1 MKGWCRKLSK
11 SKKVR
16 SLEKMERCE
25 YIIKLDTE
33 RDLDKFIKRVERL
46 VRSSLEYRDIMAFLR
61 QNVDFDKCAFFNHV
75 SKEENKK
82 IRIEIHHDPL
92 TLYDI
97 TRTVLQKYIQTG
109 LPVDDL
115 YIAEEVME
123 LHYVNMVGL
132 IPLSK
137 TIHQVVH
144 KSDKIIIPIHMCY
157 GNYQKF
163 LDIYGKYLEDDDPIW
178 DKIEHR
184 IEDTKKL
191 RQQDYDPL
199 VVEFTY
205 LDIDGFEVPQRLT
218 NDETESTESTNER
231 VA

>member
-1 MKGWCRKLSK
+1 MSK

-16 SLEKMERCE
+16 KLEKMQRCE
-25 YIIKLDTE
+25 YSIKLDTD
-33 RDLDKFIKRVERL
+33 RDLDKFIKRIERI
-46 VRSSLEYRDIMAFLR
+46 VRSSIEYRDIMAYLR
-61 QNVDFDKCAFFNHV
+61 QNVDFDKCAFFNHIT
-75 SKEENKK
+75 KEDNTK
-82 IRIEIHHDPL
+82 IRIEIHHEPL

-97 TRTVLQKYIQTG
+97 TKIVLQKYIKEG
-109 LPVDDL
+109 FEIDDL

-123 LHYVNMVGL
+123 LHYTNMVGL

-144 KSDKIIIPIHMCY
+144 KSDKIVIPIHMCY

-163 LDIYGKYLEDDDPIW
+163 LDIYGKYLDDDDPIW
-178 DKIEHR
+178 DKIEEK
-184 IEDTKKL
+184 INDTKKL
-191 RQQDYDPL
+191 RKQDYDPL

-205 LDIDGFEVPQRLT
+205 LDIDGFEVPQKIP
-218 NDETESTESTNER
+218 NESEDSTDSREED

>member
-1 MKGWCRKLSK
+1 MSK

-16 SLEKMERCE
+16 NLEKMSRCE
-25 YIIKLDTE
+25 YSVRMDSE
-33 RDLDKFIKRVERL
+33 RDLDKLIKRIERI
-46 VRSSLEYRDIMAFLR
+46 VRSSMEYRDIMAFLR
-61 QNVDFDKCAFFNHV
+61 QNVDFDKCAFFNQV
-75 SKEENKK
+75 SKEDNTK
-82 IRIEIHHDPL
+82 IRIEIHHEPL

-97 TRTVLQKYIQTG
+97 VKTVLEKYIKEG
-109 LPVDDL
+109 MEIDDL

-123 LHYVNMVGL
+123 LHYANMVGL

-163 LDIYGKYLEDDDPIW
+163 LDMYGKYLEDDDPIW
-178 DKIEHR
+178 DKIEQK
-184 IEDTKKL
+184 IDDTKKL
-191 RQQDYDPL
+191 RKQDYDPL

-205 LDIDGFEVPQRLT
+205 LNIDGFEIPQKLMKEEESLEDVSKETTET
-218 NDETESTESTNER
+218 N